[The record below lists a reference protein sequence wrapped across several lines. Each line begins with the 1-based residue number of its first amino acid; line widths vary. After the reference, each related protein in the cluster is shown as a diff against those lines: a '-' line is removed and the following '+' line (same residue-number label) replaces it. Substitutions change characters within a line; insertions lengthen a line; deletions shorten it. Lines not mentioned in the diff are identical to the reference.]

1 MERYTRI
8 KPKPFYYFKKRQ
20 PRGDTMKNVVLL
32 TMFVL
37 VLALPGLD
45 SSVAEGSLPLL
56 EAVELKKYDDHY
68 MQGFP
73 LPVLVKKDSTYEIE
87 DRMVQIQIR
96 PQKYRVYQKGG
107 QMYGEKDYFL
117 KVLVSIVL
125 GDEDNPSKEFK
136 SYLNFEVCPGD
147 EGRLFWDHAGEDTAD
162 NAGRTFDQD
171 HPLTVH
177 DTYIKVTVKVT
188 GFSGSL
194 YPCTLGY
201 DLYCESDSD
210 CLYYMDTLTLLVTVE
225 YTPGQKE
232 LQSSFED
239 ANEYIQSAN
248 EYSAAGEFE
257 KAKEEYEKA
266 KAIYEEE
273 SDIEKADD
281 VKEQIDFCDSYIT
294 GQEQLDE
301 GMKLFKEAVDTE
313 DYKEAI
319 EKYEKARSYF
329 ERAKKEFDDVEDTA
343 FSDMCQDQID
353 KCDDEIE
360 NLESVGALRNRL
372 LYIIVIIVVIA
383 GVGIGYNWLK
393 KGKPQK
399 AQGMMMLVVENT
411 ETGKTAVIHVSPF
424 DKIGK
429 VRQKAGTQ
437 LGIVPYEFVYQE
449 KTCPPDQTVEE
460 CGLTDGD
467 VAHIVPTRTKPEEL
481 ETEQLDDTVV
491 QVLKEREEPQEPEK
505 VPPSE
510 KRPRLIFENQAFYL
524 TKDST
529 TIGRGE
535 AADITI
541 PDPKRFI
548 SRIHA
553 KIYKDKGDYYIKD
566 NDSANGTFIY
576 KDGQHKKIK
585 KMKLSDGDVIVLSYK
600 PSRGAHITLKFK
612 EP

>member
-1 MERYTRI
+1 
-8 KPKPFYYFKKRQ
+8 
-20 PRGDTMKNVVLL
+20 MKNVVLL
-32 TMFVL
+32 IIL
-37 VLALPGLD
+37 VLAVAFPGLD
-45 SSVAEGSLPLL
+45 YSCAEDLLPLP
-56 EAVELKKYDDHY
+56 ESVELKKYDDHY
-68 MQGFP
+68 MEGFP
-73 LPVLVKKDSTYEIE
+73 LPVLVKKDSTYELE

-125 GDEDNPSKEFK
+125 GDEDNPSEEFK
-136 SYLNFEVCPGD
+136 SYLNFEGCPG
-147 EGRLFWDHAGEDTAD
+147 EKGRLFWDKAGEDAAD

-171 HPLTVH
+171 HPLIVH
-177 DTYIKVTVKVT
+177 DAYIKVEVEVT
-188 GFSGSL
+188 GFSSSL

-210 CLYYMDTLTLLVTVE
+210 CLYYMDTLALLVTVA

-239 ANEYIQSAN
+239 AKEYVQSAN
-248 EYSAAGEFE
+248 EYTAAGEFE

-273 SDIEKADD
+273 SDIEKVDD
-281 VKEQIDFCDSYIT
+281 IKEQIDFCDSYIT
-294 GQEQLDE
+294 GQEQFDE
-301 GMKLFKEAVDTE
+301 GMKLFKEAIDTE

-319 EKYEKARSYF
+319 KKYENARSYF
-329 ERAKKEFDDVEDTA
+329 EMAKKEFDDVEDTA

-353 KCDDEIE
+353 TCDDEIE

-372 LYIIVIIVVIA
+372 LYIIVVIIVIA
-383 GVGIGYNWLK
+383 GAGIGYNWLK
-393 KGKPQK
+393 KGNPQK
-399 AQGMMMLVVENT
+399 GKGIKLFVENT
-411 ETGKTAVIHVSPF
+411 ETGETAVIDVSPF

-429 VRQKAGTQ
+429 VRQKAGTK
-437 LGIVPYEFVYQE
+437 LGIVPYELVYQGE
-449 KTCPPDQTVEE
+449 ACPPHQTVEE
-460 CGLTDGD
+460 CGLTEDG
-467 VAHIVPTRTKPEEL
+467 VVHIVPTKPKPEEP
-481 ETEQLDDTVV
+481 ELDDTVV
-491 QVLKEREEPQEPEK
+491 QVPEELKERELKLKE

-510 KRPRLIFENQAFYL
+510 KKPRLIFENQAFYL
-524 TKDST
+524 TKDSM

-553 KIYKDKGDYYIKD
+553 EIYKDKEDYYIKD

-576 KDGQHKKIK
+576 KGGQHKKIK
-585 KMKLSDGDVIVLSYK
+585 KMKLSHGDVIVLSYK
-600 PSRGAHITLKFK
+600 SSRGAHITLQFK
-612 EP
+612 ET